1 MQDRRLDR
9 QVEALDEFLE
19 RWERFRV
26 SLQKGFAR
34 APLAPTDEA
43 DFLALKGGLAEDHE
57 ALLADLEMERDPG
70 DQTLQVL
77 AAASSL
83 QRLGQMTEAEARA
96 LEAGWN
102 ASYVAL
108 KSVLGGLKARK
119 LQLASMSG
127 LGYYIRRV
135 LASPAFI
142 LLLLGAVVAGTLW
155 LWNFAQPSSDNIIE
169 RRGPRPTQTES
180 VGKP

>member
-9 QVEALDEFLE
+9 QIEALDEFLE

-26 SLQKGFAR
+26 SLQKGFFR
-34 APLAPTDEA
+34 APLSPTDEA

-57 ALLADLEMERDPG
+57 AMLTELELERDYG

-77 AAASSL
+77 AAASSIE
-83 QRLGQMTEAEARA
+83 RLGQMTEAEARA
-96 LEAGWN
+96 LEGAWN

-108 KSVLGGLKARK
+108 KSVVGGLKARK

-127 LGYYIRRV
+127 LGYYIRGV
-135 LASPAFI
+135 LGSPLFI
-142 LLLLGAVVAGTLW
+142 LLLLGAVIAGTLW
-155 LWNFAQPSSDNIIE
+155 LWNFSQPSSENIIE
-169 RRGPRPTQTES
+169 RRGPRPTQTENA
-180 VGKP
+180 GKP

>member
-19 RWERFRV
+19 RWERFRA
-26 SLQKGFAR
+26 SLQKGFSR
-34 APLAPTDEA
+34 APLAPADES
-43 DFLALKGGLAEDHE
+43 DFLALKGNLAEDHE
-57 ALLADLEMERDPG
+57 ALIADLEIERDPN
-70 DQTLQVL
+70 DATMRVL
-77 AAASSL
+77 AAATSL
-83 QRLGQMTEAEARA
+83 QRLGEMAAPDARA
-96 LEAGWN
+96 LEAQWN

-108 KSVLGGLKARK
+108 KAVLGGLKARK

-135 LASPAFI
+135 LASPLFI
-142 LLLLGAVVAGTLW
+142 LLLMGAVAAGALW
-155 LWNFAQPSSDNIIE
+155 LWNFSQPSSDNIIE